1 MSTFQKYRVQ
11 GIVLGL
17 LMPSLVVAALE
28 LPHTFKSGEVISASE
43 MNENFEALRE
53 KIEALEASQ
62 KELEEEVAALRA
74 NAPAAVDLSLTKT
87 AEEAIFE
94 LRQNVRMT
102 GTWPAVVNGNAQPV
116 PSPGLY
122 RISVEIG
129 VRSPETLNPYT
140 HSLTLT
146 VGTFGLPLYATRW
159 SGSTTDL
166 ADHRNTLVVRIE
178 DPANEHIK
186 LSSNTAGTTTSN
198 LARMIIERIGD

>member
-87 AEEAIFE
+87 AEDCRRGD
-94 LRQNVRMT
+94 LRVAPERSNDWNVASC
-102 GTWPAVVNGNAQPV
+102 GQWQCA
-116 PSPGLY
+116 
-122 RISVEIG
+122 
-129 VRSPETLNPYT
+129 
-140 HSLTLT
+140 
-146 VGTFGLPLYATRW
+146 
-159 SGSTTDL
+159 
-166 ADHRNTLVVRIE
+166 
-178 DPANEHIK
+178 
-186 LSSNTAGTTTSN
+186 AGA
-198 LARMIIERIGD
+198 LARSLPDLR